1 MLYALIQPKL
11 VRLLNIKKGLLGSVE
26 STWTTYSSTRKLII
40 DGTFPKED
48 VLKQCLEDSISS
60 LPTKISGTQLVVV
73 LSHSLYTFARID
85 IPADIQKASYET
97 FVREKLT
104 TVHKLDLAKTHV
116 DFAVASYAGTTTAFV
131 YAIAKEALST
141 LKKSVEEINLEVIAT
156 VPEQL
161 AYYTLFEKTVRF
173 DKREQ
178 ILYAEYEDGELQG
191 YYFDTFG
198 PIQEPKSWSIA
209 NVSPTD
215 LESKLKSKADEF
227 ANKVAKL
234 NRIIISGS
242 QTEKVRQDT
251 FTKNVGVWTNPLKRI
266 IPNFYQEY
274 MVQIHGKSATDML
287 PILTYDT
294 LLGAYVAHVEN
305 KSFAFGKIKPTQ
317 KVVSFKQT
325 IISSPP
331 PSKPMN
337 TTDSEKNT
345 RSIPYLKE
353 AALFLI
359 IFSIVFLALYLV
371 LQGKSD
377 SGMSLP
383 SLFAQATPTPLPT
396 ATLTPVPP
404 TPTPTVEVKRAEVK
418 VRILNGT
425 GVRGQAAGVNK
436 ILTTKGYPEVT
447 LGNAANFD
455 FTVSEVNIKKSKVA
469 MLKGTVTED
478 IKDSV
483 AAPKFGELTDTDSV
497 DVEIILG
504 KDAN

>member
-11 VRLLNIKKGLLGSVE
+11 VRLLNIKRGLLGSVE
-26 STWTTYSSTRKLII
+26 STWTTYSSTRALIV
-40 DGTFPKED
+40 DGTFPKEET
-48 VLKQCLEDSISS
+48 LKQCLEDAISS
-60 LPTKISGTQLVVV
+60 LPVKISSSQAVVV
-73 LSHSLYTFARID
+73 LGHSLYAFARID
-85 IPADIQKASYET
+85 IPTDILKSMYES

-104 TVHKLDLAKTHV
+104 SVYKLDLAKTHV
-116 DFAVASYAGTTTAFV
+116 DFAVANYAGTTTAFV
-131 YAIAKEALST
+131 YAIAKDTLAT
-141 LKKSVEEINLEVIAT
+141 LKKSAEEVGLEIVST

-173 DKREQ
+173 DKREL
-178 ILYAEYEDGELQG
+178 ILYAEYEDGQLEG

-209 NVSPTD
+209 NVDPAN
-215 LESKLKSKADEF
+215 LESKLKSKADDF
-227 ANKVAKL
+227 ASKVAKL

-274 MVQIHGKSATDML
+274 MTQIHGKSATDML

-294 LLGAYVAHVEN
+294 LLGAYIAHAEN
-305 KSFAFGKIKPTQ
+305 KSFAFGKIKPSQ

-325 IISSPP
+325 IISSPAS
-331 PSKPMN
+331 SKPMN
-337 TTDSEKNT
+337 PIDSEKNT
-345 RSIPYLKE
+345 KSIPYLKE
-353 AALFLI
+353 AVLFLI

-371 LQGKSD
+371 LQGKTD
-377 SGMSLP
+377 TGMSLP

-396 ATLTPVPP
+396 ATATPVPP
-404 TPTPTVEVKRAEVK
+404 SPTPTVAIVRAEVK

-436 ILTTKGYPEVT
+436 VLTTKGYPEVT

-483 AAPKFGELTDTDSV
+483 AAPKFGELADTDTV